1 MRDNLLA
8 TRVRGLG
15 GTEAAAKSRIYGQP
29 LLIKGATELKAKSF
43 KHDMIEMLSDTL
55 FNHHLPEGQEPIA
68 EVTEI
73 IDRGDPRVRLRTTMR
88 LYWDAARYTVGGPYG
103 GAIVPTGDWQQQ
115 WRSRR
120 APAAATGP
128 SWPSFPSSAS

>member
-43 KHDMIEMLSDTL
+43 KHDMIESDTSAGR
-55 FNHHLPEGQEPIA
+55 F
-68 EVTEI
+68 V
-73 IDRGDPRVRLRTTMR
+73 VRTT
-88 LYWDAARYTVGGPYG
+88 DTNEFFQ
-103 GAIVPTGDWQQQ
+103 T
-115 WRSRR
+115 
-120 APAAATGP
+120 
-128 SWPSFPSSAS
+128 